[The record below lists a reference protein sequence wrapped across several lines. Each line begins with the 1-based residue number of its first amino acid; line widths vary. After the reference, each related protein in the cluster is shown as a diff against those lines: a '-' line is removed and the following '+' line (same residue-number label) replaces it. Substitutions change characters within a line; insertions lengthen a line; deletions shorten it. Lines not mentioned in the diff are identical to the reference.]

1 VPIPALTTLRRSVGD
16 RFAGVDGARVEKTA
30 LVLLGVEFQVEA
42 WIGVPGPVGRHL
54 ALSALCL
61 AQAAG
66 MLLARRRPIAGV
78 AVVLTP
84 QIVYAL
90 MAPTVI
96 DHLSLVAI
104 APVVACLSMGAR
116 TTGRRLWAGGALGAA
131 LELTSTVLDHYPNN
145 AGKLV
150 LTPVLL
156 VGGPIFVGRAI
167 RDRRALNAALRRRA
181 AEVEAERA
189 ARAQEAVLEERAQ
202 MAEELHDVIAHSLS
216 AMVVQ
221 AAGARRLL
229 ATQPDRARDAF
240 ERVEVT
246 GREALTDVRRL
257 LGVLRRDDVEL
268 ALSPHPSLALLGSLI
283 RRAGTEGFPVTLTI
297 EGEQRSLSPGSDLV
311 AYRVVQEGL
320 AGARTAGG
328 ATSAAV
334 RLGYGASHLD
344 VEVLDDG
351 PGESTPPLGMRER
364 VLVYGGDLHAGP
376 GPGGAGRAIRARLPI
391 GIAP

>member
-1 VPIPALTTLRRSVGD
+1 MPLPAPTTPQRRVRD
-16 RFAGVDGARVEKTA
+16 RLAGIDVRRLETTA
-30 LVLLGVEFQVEA
+30 LLLLGAEFQFEA
-42 WIGVPGPVGRHL
+42 WIGVPGPVGRHVAL
-54 ALSALCL
+54 AALCL
-61 AQAAG
+61 VQAAG
-66 MLLARRRPIAGV
+66 LLLGRSRPIAGM
-78 AVVLTP
+78 VLALAP
-84 QIVYAL
+84 QAVYAV
-90 MAPTVI
+90 MPATVL
-96 DHLSLVAI
+96 DHLSWVAI
-104 APVVACLSMGAR
+104 APVLACLSIGAR
-116 TTGRRLWAGGALGAA
+116 TTGRRLWAGGALATALQLAA
-131 LELTSTVLDHYPNN
+131 TLLDYYPNTP
-145 AGKLV
+145 GKLV

-181 AEVEAERA
+181 VEVEAERA
-189 ARAQEAVLEERAQ
+189 ARAQEAVLEERVR

-257 LGVLRRDDVEL
+257 LGVLRRDDEEL
-268 ALSPHPSLALLGSLI
+268 ALAPHPSLALLGSLI
-283 RRAGTEGFPVTLTI
+283 RRADAEGFPVTLTI
-297 EGEQRSLSPGSDLV
+297 EGERRTLSPGSDLV

-320 AGARTAGG
+320 AGARSAGG

-351 PGESTPPLGMRER
+351 PGETAPPLGMRER
-364 VLVYGGDLHAGP
+364 VLVYGGDLQAGP
-376 GPGGAGRAIRARLPI
+376 GPGGAGHAIRARLPI
-391 GIAP
+391 STAP